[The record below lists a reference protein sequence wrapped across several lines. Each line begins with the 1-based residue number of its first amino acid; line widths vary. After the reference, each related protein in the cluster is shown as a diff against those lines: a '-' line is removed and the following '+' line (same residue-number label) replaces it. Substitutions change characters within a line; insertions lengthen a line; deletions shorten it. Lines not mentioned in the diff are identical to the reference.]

1 MCCIEFAVECVKL
14 SGTFKK
20 MMGFVIPIHNQN
32 HEKTDAKIYWCTVEF
47 VQSDTLV
54 FRHSV
59 TSDKN
64 LWSQSISV
72 N

>member
-32 HEKTDAKIYWCTVEF
+32 HEKTDAKIY
-47 VQSDTLV
+47 
-54 FRHSV
+54 
-59 TSDKN
+59 
-64 LWSQSISV
+64 
-72 N
+72 